1 MEIKEKKVMTELIFS
16 KEEGDFIIKLYDIIS
31 TLSYESDTFLDDV
44 FENLIN
50 EIEDQKKKGR
60 EKYRIDV
67 EDYYD

>member
-1 MEIKEKKVMTELIFS
+1 MEVKEKKVMTELIFS
-16 KEEGDFIIKLYDIIS
+16 KEEGDFIIKFYDIIS
-31 TLSYESDTFLDDV
+31 RLSYESDTFLDDV

-50 EIEDQKKKGR
+50 EIEDQKKRNR